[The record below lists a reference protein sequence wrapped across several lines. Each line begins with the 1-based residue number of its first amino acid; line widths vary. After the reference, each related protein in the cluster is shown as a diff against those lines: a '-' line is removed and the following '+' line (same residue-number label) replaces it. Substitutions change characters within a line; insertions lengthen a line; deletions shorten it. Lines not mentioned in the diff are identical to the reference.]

1 MKCRVSGLLTLG
13 NFVPLDTKFICPLAP
28 TVSDLPFEPIKD
40 GIAFEYQKI
49 VASAPTSEPIL
60 FGRLAGLSPLS
71 FPAWRE
77 RDLPMDFS
85 PRRECNEKN
94 DSLA

>member
-1 MKCRVSGLLTLG
+1 MSRMDACCLARHLWSLQLLKVAASFLSGVD
-13 NFVPLDTKFICPLAP
+13 FR
-28 TVSDLPFEPIKD
+28 
-40 GIAFEYQKI
+40 YQKI
-49 VASAPTSEPIL
+49 ATSAPAPEPIL

-71 FPAWRE
+71 FPAWSE

-85 PRRECNEKN
+85 PRRECNEKK